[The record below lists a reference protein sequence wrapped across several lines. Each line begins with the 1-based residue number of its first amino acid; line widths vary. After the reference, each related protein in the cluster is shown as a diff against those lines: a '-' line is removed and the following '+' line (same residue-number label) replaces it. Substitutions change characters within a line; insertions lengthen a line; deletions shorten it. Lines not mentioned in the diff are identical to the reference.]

1 MQVIEES
8 PYEYEE
14 HEDCFR
20 YCIME
25 NIDQIEQ
32 NMSIFFN
39 IASLF
44 RCQDFTITPEQFAD
58 NAKNYLKWSA
68 KEDT

>member
-25 NIDQIEQ
+25 NIDQIE
-32 NMSIFFN
+32 
-39 IASLF
+39 
-44 RCQDFTITPEQFAD
+44 
-58 NAKNYLKWSA
+58 
-68 KEDT
+68 